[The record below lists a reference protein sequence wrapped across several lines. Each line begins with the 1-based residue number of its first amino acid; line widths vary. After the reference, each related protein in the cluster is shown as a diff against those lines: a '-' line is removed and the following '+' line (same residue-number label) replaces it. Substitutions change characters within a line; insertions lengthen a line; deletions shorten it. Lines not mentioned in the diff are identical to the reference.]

1 MKGYTNVLDLIVID
15 ENGKLLVPE
24 GVTWIDK
31 FEFMGNYEITALDI
45 PDGIVGIG
53 MEAFLFCRNLTS
65 VTIPDSVSNIE
76 ESAFSCCDSL
86 SSIIVSGNNANYKSI
101 NNCCL
106 SKTGDELIFGCKNS
120 KIPDSVTKI
129 KAYAFFGCTG
139 LTSITIPD
147 NVTNIE
153 EYAFGGCDSLSSI
166 IVSEGNPNYKSIDN
180 CCLSKDG
187 DVLIFGCKN
196 SKIPDSVTK
205 IKAGAFHGCT
215 GLTAITIP
223 DSVTEI
229 GDGAFMNC
237 SSIKSINI
245 PNRVTRIGDDAF
257 RGCTGLTAIT
267 IPDSVTEIGIA
278 PFRVCPGIISI
289 EIPACLV
296 KHITKLLDS
305 PDDIASVTV
314 RITEKL
320 PDNAKDVLRIVDHL
334 DPSNVTLKVPVD
346 CEEAY
351 RHHPDFEGKFKEIQA
366 VLD

>member
-1 MKGYTNVLDLIVID
+1 MNLIDLKY

-31 FEFMGNYEITALDI
+31 YEFMGNYEITALDI

-147 NVTNIE
+147 SVTNIE
-153 EYAFGGCDSLSSI
+153 EDAFGGCDSLSSI
-166 IVSEGNPNYKSIDN
+166 IVSKGNPNYKSIDN
-180 CCLSKDG
+180 CCLSNAG
-187 DVLIFGCKN
+187 DELIFGCKD
-196 SKIPDSVTK
+196 SKIPSCVTK
-205 IKAGAFHGCT
+205 IKAGAFQRCT

-229 GDGAFMNC
+229 GDGAFSLC

-245 PNRVTRIGDDAF
+245 PNKVTRIGDHAF
-257 RGCTGLTAIT
+257 FRCSGLTAIT
-267 IPDSVTEIGIA
+267 IPDSVTEIGKWAFSNCSSIT
-278 PFRVCPGIISI
+278 SI
-289 EIPACLV
+289 EIPAYFVDRIKELFSIEDFTA
-296 KHITKLLDS
+296 IT
-305 PDDIASVTV
+305 I

-320 PDNAKDVLRIVDHL
+320 PDNAADVLRIKNYL
-334 DPSNVTLKVPVD
+334 DPSKVTLKVPAG
-346 CEEAY
+346 CGEAY
-351 RHHPDFEGKFKEIQA
+351 RHHPDFEGKFKEVQEG
-366 VLD
+366 LD